1 MPSPGTVKLR
11 EGSLTPVLDTECNG
25 LLQMCSTLGEYSTLC
40 RTVADQKLPLVL
52 DIAAAEL
59 SPGLVCP
66 YLYPGCGAG
75 HTHRRRKVDTY

>member
-1 MPSPGTVKLR
+1 MDS
-11 EGSLTPVLDTECNG
+11 NG
-25 LLQMCSTLGEYSTLC
+25 LLQMCATLGEYSALC

>member
-1 MPSPGTVKLR
+1 M
-11 EGSLTPVLDTECNG
+11 
-25 LLQMCSTLGEYSTLC
+25 LQMCSTLGEYSTLC